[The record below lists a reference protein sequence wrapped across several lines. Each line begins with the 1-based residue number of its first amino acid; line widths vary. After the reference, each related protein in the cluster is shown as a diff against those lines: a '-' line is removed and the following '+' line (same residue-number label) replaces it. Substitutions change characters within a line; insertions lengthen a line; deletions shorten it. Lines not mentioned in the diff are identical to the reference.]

1 MKKLLICSIPMA
13 MVALAGCNKAMR
25 IFDSEISAIDRQT
38 KELREQNKKLER
50 IVIALEKIAEAKGET
65 K

>member
-13 MVALAGCNKAMR
+13 MVALAGCNDATR
-25 IFDSEISAIDRQT
+25 VFDSEISAIDRQT
-38 KELREQNKKLER
+38 KVLREQNAILER
-50 IVIALEKIAEAKGET
+50 IAVALEKMTETRGET